1 MDKEILISTEG
12 QEKRL
17 AVLENRRL
25 EEFYIERAGDVQL
38 VGSIYKGRVN
48 SVLPGIGAAFIDI
61 GLQKNGFLYV
71 SDIVEMEEFDL
82 VGDESNG
89 GSAAAGQQSGGHHG
103 SHHRRHARIDELLK
117 NGQEVLVQVVKEP
130 LGTKGARLTSHVS
143 LPGRY
148 LVLMPTE
155 NHLGISKRIGD
166 EEERRRLKTILQELR
181 PGNEDVGLIVR
192 TAGLGKGK
200 REFARDIRYLKHLWH
215 RVKRQVA
222 HAKPPAMVYQEYDMA
237 PRIIRDSF
245 TEDIKRIVVDTK
257 DEHRRILHFLRML
270 VPNLHSKLEL
280 YRGEEP
286 LFVRE
291 GIEDQIS
298 VLYERTV
305 KLPSGGSIVIEQ
317 TESLVAIDV
326 NSSHYTGR
334 KNLEETVLV
343 VNKEAAVEIA
353 RQLRLRDVGGIIII
367 DFIDMEVPGHR
378 REVLATLEQA
388 LKRDRAKTNIV
399 SFSELCLVEMTRQ
412 RMRRSVQ
419 SFSHQSCPYCEGR
432 GMVKSVATVSVEA
445 LRQVRRA
452 LRESKR
458 TGLEVFVH
466 PQVASRLLKE
476 DRNYLSQLERQFHA
490 KVFVMSDPS
499 VHLESVRIQP
509 A

>member
-1 MDKEILISTEG
+1 MDKDILISTEG

-25 EEFYIERAGDVQL
+25 EEFYVERADDVRL

-61 GLQKNGFLYV
+61 GLPKNGFLYV

-82 VGDESNG
+82 VGEEPP
-89 GSAAAGQQSGGHHG
+89 AAGEAPKPAHQGH
-103 SHHRRHARIDELLK
+103 HHRRHARIDELLK
-117 NGQEVLVQVVKEP
+117 TGQEVLVQVVKEP

-155 NHLGISKRIGD
+155 NHLGISKRITD
-166 EEERRRLKTILQELR
+166 EAERKRLKDILKELR
-181 PGNEDVGLIVR
+181 PGNEDIGLIIR
-192 TAGLGKGK
+192 TAGLGKEK
-200 REFARDIRYLKHLWH
+200 KEFARDVRYLKHLWQ
-215 RVKRQVA
+215 RVKRQTTS
-222 HAKPPAMVYQEYDMA
+222 AKPPTQVYQEYDMA

-245 TEDIKRIVVDTK
+245 TEDITRIVVDTK
-257 DEHRRILHFLRML
+257 DEYRRILHFLRML
-270 VPNLHSKLEL
+270 VPNLRTRIEL

-286 LFVRE
+286 LFARE
-291 GIEDQIS
+291 GVEEQIG
-298 VLYERTV
+298 VLYHRTV

-334 KNLEETVLV
+334 KNLEETAFLV
-343 VNKEAAVEIA
+343 NQEAAVEVA
-353 RQLRLRDVGGIIII
+353 RQLRLRDVGGIIVI
-367 DFIDMEVPGHR
+367 DFIDVESPAHR

-419 SFSHQSCPYCEGR
+419 SFSHQACPYCEGR
-432 GMVKSVATVSVEA
+432 GMVKSVATVSIEA
-445 LRQVRRA
+445 LRQVRRS
-452 LRESKR
+452 LKESKR
-458 TGLEVFVH
+458 SELELFVH

-476 DRNYLSQLERQFHA
+476 DRNYLSNLERQFHA
-490 KVFVMSDPS
+490 KVIVMSDPS
-499 VHLESVRIQP
+499 VHLESVRVQST
-509 A
+509 

>member
-1 MDKEILISTEG
+1 MDKEIFITTEG

-25 EEFYIERAGDVQL
+25 EEFYIERADDVRL

-61 GLQKNGFLYV
+61 GLPKNGFLYV

-82 VGDESNG
+82 VGDEPANG
-89 GSAAAGQQSGGHHG
+89 GAPSSAGGHHA
-103 SHHRRHARIDELLK
+103 HHRRNARIDELLK
-117 NGQEVLVQVVKEP
+117 HGQEVLVQVVKEP

-148 LVLMPTE
+148 MVLMPTE
-155 NHLGISKRIGD
+155 NHLGISKRITD
-166 EEERRRLKTILQELR
+166 DAERQRLKTILKELR
-181 PGNEDVGLIVR
+181 QGNEDFGLIIR

-200 REFARDIRYLKHLWH
+200 REFARDVRYLKHLWH
-215 RVKRQVA
+215 RIKRQVT
-222 HAKPPAMVYQEYDMA
+222 HAKPPAQVYQEYDMA

-245 TEDIKRIVVDTK
+245 TEDIKRIVIDTK
-257 DEHRRILHFLRML
+257 DEYRRILHFLRML
-270 VPNLHSKLEL
+270 VPNLRARLEL

-286 LFVRE
+286 LFVHE
-291 GIEDQIS
+291 GIEEQIG

-305 KLPSGGSIVIEQ
+305 KLQAGGSIIIEQ

-326 NSSHYTGR
+326 NSSHFTGR
-334 KNLEETVLV
+334 KNLEDTAFQ

-367 DFIDMEVPGHR
+367 DFIDLEVAAHR
-378 REVLATLEQA
+378 REMLATLEQA

-412 RMRRSVQ
+412 RMRRRVQ
-419 SFSHQSCPYCEGR
+419 SFSHLACPYCEGR
-432 GMVKSVATVSVEA
+432 GMVKSVATVATEA

-452 LRESKR
+452 LREAKR
-458 TGLEVFVH
+458 SEVELFVH

-476 DRNYLSQLERQFHA
+476 DRNYLSALERQFHA
-490 KVFVMSDPS
+490 KAFVMSDPS
-499 VHLESVRIQP
+499 VHLEAVRIQ
-509 A
+509 